1 MKSNRRVSPRPAGRP
16 AVLLGAVA
24 LVLASLAA
32 APPLLADQIRNHF
45 DSDSIMR
52 PPGFFDFVV
61 LGAQSEAKWL
71 VLSDRNPPSAPS
83 CAVQVESSRPDGSV
97 AAAVRRTYSY
107 KDGVASAFLKMGGSR
122 LGIVLRYADEKNY
135 VLLLVDGKTGEAV
148 LTSVRD
154 GKSDV
159 IARGKGATTEPWPKL
174 VVEASG
180 PSIKASLNDAALLEG
195 KDPHPVAGRVG
206 MAATGPGEARFDEL
220 ILDSE
225 EIKGQ

>member
-1 MKSNRRVSPRPAGRP
+1 MKSNRRVSLRPPGRP
-16 AVLLGAVA
+16 AVLLAA
-24 LVLASLAA
+24 LVLVSLAG
-32 APPLLADQIRNHF
+32 APPLLADKIRNHF

-107 KDGVASAFLKMGGSR
+107 KDGVASSFIKMGGSR
-122 LGIVLRYADEKNY
+122 LGLVLRYVDEKNY
-135 VLLLVDGKTGEAV
+135 VLLLVDGKTGDAV

-159 IARGKGATTEPWPKL
+159 IGRGKGATSEPWPKL
-174 VVEASG
+174 TIDASG
-180 PSIKASLNDAALLEG
+180 AAIKARLNDVSLLEG
-195 KDPHPVAGRVG
+195 KDPHPVTGRVG

-220 ILDSE
+220 ILDSP
-225 EIKGQ
+225 EIKAQ